1 MKNKKSNKNKKMFY
15 LLFVIAIILV
25 VLSLCI
31 KFSVPLQTKTISVKF
46 SIDENIGLVVD
57 TDELD
62 FGRVILDSSSV
73 KKINLT
79 NSYKFPVRVKIFISK
94 SLQKFIF
101 SEDEFILE
109 PNENIE
115 VPFNLVISSDED
127 LGDYSGKI
135 LLEFRKL

>member
-1 MKNKKSNKNKKMFY
+1 MKRKKSEKNKKMFY
-15 LLFVIAIILV
+15 LLSVIAIILV
-25 VLSLCI
+25 TLSLCI
-31 KFSVPLQTKTISVKF
+31 KFSGPLQTKTISVKF
-46 SIDENIGLVVD
+46 SVGENLGIVID

-79 NSYKFPVRVKIFISK
+79 NSYEFPVKVNVFISK
-94 SLQKFIF
+94 TLQKFIF
-101 SEDEFILE
+101 SDYEFILE
-109 PNENIE
+109 PNESIE